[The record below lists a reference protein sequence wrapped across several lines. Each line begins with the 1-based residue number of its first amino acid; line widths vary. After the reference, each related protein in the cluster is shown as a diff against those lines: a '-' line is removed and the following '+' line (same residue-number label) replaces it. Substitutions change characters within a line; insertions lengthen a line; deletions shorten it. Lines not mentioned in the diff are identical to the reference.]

1 VLDKYASGN
10 GFVREKPSIPVG
22 AAIKLSCLDCHRIS
36 CWARCDLLFRTAIL
50 AKGKAPRGTWRFPV
64 SKVSV
69 QGDPRIALKRMLL
82 SAPKTSGELQG
93 SVTRVRDGQPGPARR
108 IRYGA
113 TAAPNPEPAPQVV
126 ALSIDWPALSSRL
139 PDDGLCSQQA

>member
-36 CWARCDLLFRTAIL
+36 RWARCDLLFRTAIL

-82 SAPKTSGELQG
+82 SAPKNIG
-93 SVTRVRDGQPGPARR
+93 
-108 IRYGA
+108 
-113 TAAPNPEPAPQVV
+113 
-126 ALSIDWPALSSRL
+126 
-139 PDDGLCSQQA
+139 